1 MEYCI
6 TTPCGFELRAVP
18 SRGVVLF
25 RLYRDGKE
33 VSMDAL
39 SGELSIFGM
48 LVMAN
53 KMQEIAILAE
63 ENDNLG

>member
-1 MEYCI
+1 
-6 TTPCGFELRAVP
+6 
-18 SRGVVLF
+18 
-25 RLYRDGKE
+25 
-33 VSMDAL
+33 MDAL